1 MNRRALAIGLLDGM
15 KITALPGGR
24 VRVEPAGMLAA
35 PDCDAPVEEYAS
47 LKALLLARGKR
58 GAA

>member
-1 MNRRALAIGLLDGM
+1 MNRRALVVGLLDGLR
-15 KITALPGGR
+15 ITALPNGR

-35 PDCDAPVEEYAS
+35 PDADPPVEEYPS

-58 GAA
+58 GVA